1 VRSSPRVSTAS
12 RWGLRRLTAKQDTE
26 TSGLHGSTTRLL
38 SMRRGSAGCCCRLAA
53 ALCRA
58 RRGRDAKEIHV
69 AARTGVAAAA
79 RGTPGRQP
87 WESWTRRGQITECP
101 AQLEK
106 ATCGESAQRP
116 EKKQRQR
123 EHDGAVARE
132 RNQASRLLGA
142 HARLWEKR
150 ALAAAGP
157 GAGVLSATEAE
168 GRKGEIA
175 GGGAMGEAIAEL
187 RAGRRKER
195 RSDALD
201 GRSRGAIGVGACADP
216 PPWKSRG
223 RRLRPW
229 GSPTGVH
236 PTRRGLW
243 LEGKTLGA
251 AFEAPAS
258 EQRGAWLHAR
268 NTRSWKKRRKGSALG
283 SFCRK
288 LGAHRGSWSRGV
300 ARPWRPCYCVLG
312 KGLPAAMPWR
322 MGAPGRRKNVGWG
335 KRQGEERLVVDLTKT
350 PLVTIGHRGR
360 QPSVGRLQPLAQ
372 RTATSYWPGAGSGSH
387 WWRSRWSSIGCKPE
401 QTMACG
407 RKENRCW

>member
-1 VRSSPRVSTAS
+1 
-12 RWGLRRLTAKQDTE
+12 LTAKQDTE

-38 SMRRGSAGCCCRLAA
+38 SMRRGSGAA
-53 ALCRA
+53 AAGLLQHYVEHA
-58 RRGRDAKEIHV
+58 EGVTQRRFTWLRELASRLLREVRQGGSHGSPGRDAAKSHSV
-69 AARTGVAAAA
+69 RRSWKKRPV
-79 RGTPGRQP
+79 GRVL
-87 WESWTRRGQITECP
+87 SV
-101 AQLEK
+101 LK
-106 ATCGESAQRP
+106 
-116 EKKQRQR
+116 KKQGQR

-175 GGGAMGEAIAEL
+175 VGGAMGEAIAEL

-236 PTRRGLW
+236 PTRRGVEVGGEDAGGGL
-243 LEGKTLGA
+243 
-251 AFEAPAS
+251 
-258 EQRGAWLHAR
+258 
-268 NTRSWKKRRKGSALG
+268 RSSDVRAKGSLAPCEEHTLLEEEEERLCAWELLQKTGCRGEEGRELAAEAGAEG
-283 SFCRK
+283 SR
-288 LGAHRGSWSRGV
+288 AHGGL
-300 ARPWRPCYCVLG
+300 AIALG

-335 KRQGEERLVVDLTKT
+335 KRQGEERLVVDLTKR

-372 RTATSYWPGAGSGSH
+372 RTATSYWPGAGSGS
-387 WWRSRWSSIGCKPE
+387 RWL
-401 QTMACG
+401 A
-407 RKENRCW
+407 